1 MGRAGSS
8 SPPARFHLPWIS
20 AIICFE
26 VILADWATAVAA
38 IGGAL
43 IGAAA
48 GLVAGYLTFKGAL
61 MGIRSQ
67 EREAWRSR
75 QIEAAQT
82 FLHEYATFLGKI
94 AEGVGG
100 GEDLG
105 LPQHRAISAANVDAV
120 RAGTLVTL
128 LFGEDSKVNEA
139 ANTITNGTSAAV
151 ALVRAL
157 VDADAA
163 TREVLKN
170 SLQETLRSGNEASA
184 SFLRLVHAAIRPEES

>member
-1 MGRAGSS
+1 
-8 SPPARFHLPWIS
+8 
-20 AIICFE
+20 

-82 FLHEYATFLGKI
+82 FLDKYTAFLGKI
-94 AEGVGG
+94 ADSFAGG
-100 GEDLG
+100 GGDLG
-105 LPQHRAISAANVDAV
+105 LQQLRVISAANGDAI

-139 ANTITNGTSAAV
+139 ADTITRGTSAAV
-151 ALVRAL
+151 GMARAFR
-157 VDADAA
+157 DADADDDT
-163 TREVLKN
+163 TRELLKQ
-170 SLQETLRSGNEASA
+170 SLEATLRSGNDASS
-184 SFLRLVHAAIRPEES
+184 SFLREAHAAISPNAPD

>member
-1 MGRAGSS
+1 M
-8 SPPARFHLPWIS
+8 
-20 AIICFE
+20 
-26 VILADWATAVAA
+26 ILADWATAVAA

-82 FLHEYATFLGKI
+82 FLAEYTTVLEKI
-94 AEGVGG
+94 AGGVWGG
-100 GEDLG
+100 GDLG
-105 LPQHRAISAANVDAV
+105 LQQYGEVIAANADAV

-128 LFGEDSKVNEA
+128 LFGADSKVHEA
-139 ANTITNGTSAAV
+139 ADTITNGTSYAV
-151 ALVRAL
+151 GIVRDL
-157 VDADAA
+157 VDADA
-163 TREVLKN
+163 TRREQLEE
-170 SLQETLRSGNEASA
+170 SLQEVLRSGNEASS
-184 SFLRLVHAAIRPEES
+184 SFLRLVHAAIRPEEP

>member
-1 MGRAGSS
+1 LE
-8 SPPARFHLPWIS
+8 RFHLQWIS
-20 AIICFE
+20 AIICPE

-82 FLHEYATFLGKI
+82 FNDKYTAFVDKI
-94 AEGVGG
+94 AEGFEGG
-100 GEDLG
+100 DPGLRQLG
-105 LPQHRAISAANVDAV
+105 AMRAANTDAV

-128 LFGEDSKVNEA
+128 LFGQDSKVNEA
-139 ANTITNGTSAAV
+139 AGAITSGTSNAV
-151 ALVRAL
+151 RIVREF
-157 VDADAA
+157 VDADDAT
-163 TREVLKN
+163 TRELLKLGLPGR
-170 SLQETLRSGNEASA
+170 LQEALRLTSEASA
-184 SFLRLVHAAIRPEES
+184 SFLRLVHAAISPNAD

>member
-1 MGRAGSS
+1 
-8 SPPARFHLPWIS
+8 LPWIS
-20 AIICFE
+20 AIICPD

-82 FLHEYATFLGKI
+82 FLDEYTTFLGKI

-100 GEDLG
+100 GGELG
-105 LPQHRAISAANVDAV
+105 LPQYRAINAANVDAV

-128 LFGEDSKVNEA
+128 LFGEGSKVNQA
-139 ANTITNGTSAAV
+139 ADTITTGTSAAV
-151 ALVRAL
+151 GLVRQL
-157 VDADAA
+157 VDADA
-163 TREVLKN
+163 TKREGLKE
-170 SLQETLRSGNEASA
+170 SLQETLRSGNEASS
-184 SFLRLVHAAIRPEES
+184 SFLRLVHAAIRPEEP

>member
-1 MGRAGSS
+1 
-8 SPPARFHLPWIS
+8 
-20 AIICFE
+20 

-61 MGIRSQ
+61 LGIRSQ

-82 FLHEYATFLGKI
+82 FLAEYTTVLETI
-94 AEGVGG
+94 AKSVWGG
-100 GEDLG
+100 GDLG
-105 LPQHRAISAANVDAV
+105 LRQYGDIIAANADAV

-128 LFGEDSKVNEA
+128 LFGEDSKVNKA
-139 ANTITNGTSAAV
+139 ADTITNGTSEAV
-151 ALVRAL
+151 AIVRKL
-157 VDADAA
+157 LDADAT
-163 TREVLKN
+163 TREELEHR
-170 SLQETLRSGNEASA
+170 LQATLRSGNEASS

>member
-1 MGRAGSS
+1 M
-8 SPPARFHLPWIS
+8 
-20 AIICFE
+20 
-26 VILADWATAVAA
+26 ILADWATAVAA

-82 FLHEYATFLGKI
+82 FLDKYTAVLGKI
-94 AEGVGG
+94 AEVWGG
-100 GEDLG
+100 GDLG
-105 LPQHRAISAANVDAV
+105 LPQYRAISAANVDAV

-139 ANTITNGTSAAV
+139 ADTITTGTATAV
-151 ALVRAL
+151 MLVRLL
-157 VDADAA
+157 VDADAT
-163 TREVLKN
+163 TREELEK
-170 SLQETLRSGNEASA
+170 SLQEALRPGNEASS
-184 SFLRLVHAAIRPEES
+184 SFLRLVHAAIRPEEP